1 MPVLSYSELSSGWP
15 TYYTFYPEWMI
26 GVNNNFYSFQD
37 GNLIKHNDVYSPN
50 MYGVAIQ
57 SSIVFCAN
65 KTPLVN
71 KLFKAISLDASAP
84 SAVNMSSTWANLAT
98 QPGGLFQDAD
108 GTGEILSSYFVK
120 KESMWFSNISLF
132 APDSLS
138 YRNMT
143 GMGIAS
149 SVTTVGS
156 NSVFIF
162 TTPISE
168 TISVGDFYGYVT
180 LPSAVVALQI
190 GTITA
195 ISNDRL
201 IVSTANLLSPP
212 VVTDFIFSY
221 KNINAESYGYLASA
235 PIVSLITAVYVP
247 PAFNE
252 TKVNEIFSVEFD
264 VMKSFP

>member
-15 TYYTFYPEWMI
+15 TYYSFDPEWMI
-26 GVNNNFYSFQD
+26 GVNNNFYSFQE

-57 SSIVFCAN
+57 SGITFCAN

-71 KLFKAISLDASAP
+71 KLFKAVSLDASAP
-84 SAVNMSSTWANLAT
+84 CNFSISSTWGNLFA
-98 QPGGLFQDAD
+98 QPGPLLQDAD
-108 GTGEILSSYFVK
+108 GTGEISSSYFVK

-132 APDSLS
+132 APSSLS

-149 SVTTVGS
+149 NVTTVGS

-180 LPSAVVALQI
+180 LPSAVVSLQI

-201 IVSTANLLSPP
+201 IVSTVNLLPAP
-212 VVTDFIFSY
+212 VVNDFIFSY

-235 PIVSLITAVYVP
+235 PVVSLGIAVYVP
-247 PAFNE
+247 PAFNAS
-252 TKVNEIFSVEFD
+252 KVNEIFSVEFD